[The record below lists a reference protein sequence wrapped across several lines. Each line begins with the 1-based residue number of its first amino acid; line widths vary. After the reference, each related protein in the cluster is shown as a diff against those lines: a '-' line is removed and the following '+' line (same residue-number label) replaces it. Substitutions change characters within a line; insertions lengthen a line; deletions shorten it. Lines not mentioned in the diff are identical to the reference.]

1 MKRYPQVEVD
11 LSKLR
16 NNVEQ
21 IVSRAKAKNIE
32 IAGVI
37 KGFTGIPEASMQFQL
52 GGCSIDRKSVCRERV

>member
-1 MKRYPQVEVD
+1 MERYPQVEIN

-21 IVSRAKAKNIE
+21 MVLRAKEKNIE

-37 KGFTGIPEASMQFQL
+37 KGFSGIPEASMEFQ
-52 GGCSIDRKSVCRERV
+52 DRKSVV